1 METSPSTSQ
10 GVSIQ
15 PGSCAQPPPRSPG
28 PARAPSRRSAASR
41 YRAGMPRARGV
52 HIPCPGQPRG
62 QRRGRVGKDAGDRWK
77 RSQRQA
83 GKGRYLPTSRTGKL
97 GEEEGSQRIP
107 PPSPLASRS
116 ARGCRRLSPP
126 LPRRRGAMSSPR
138 CRPRSGPTPPPP
150 PSHRL
155 PPPPAEVR
163 RGAAPTAAAVREERG
178 GGDRARRPAASTT
191 PPGAGD
197 SHGQRLPLQLP
208 RRNSPPHV
216 GCGWPGL
223 SRRRERRK
231 GRSSGGLW
239 KLRSALLLPGPSP
252 TRGAA
257 CGLASAL
264 PQMCSACRRL
274 QCILLLAALTRA
286 LDETGAGR
294 SLLRFR
300 PLLHAGFCSG
310 GASTAAAEEPGCAPA
325 PRPPA
330 RGARMACY
338 LVISSRHLSN
348 GHYRGIKGVFR
359 GPLCKKGSRSPVTA
373 TSSPPPSL
381 APRTVGAVRAMPTL
395 GAAGAARLRGARGVG
410 TGSVP
415 LCGTAVWALP
425 LRAARKSFS
434 VGGCLC
440 VAAGTGLGAVL
451 ALGGGAEGGATA

>member
-1 METSPSTSQ
+1 M
-10 GVSIQ
+10 
-15 PGSCAQPPPRSPG
+15 
-28 PARAPSRRSAASR
+28 
-41 YRAGMPRARGV
+41 
-52 HIPCPGQPRG
+52 
-62 QRRGRVGKDAGDRWK
+62 
-77 RSQRQA
+77 
-83 GKGRYLPTSRTGKL
+83 
-97 GEEEGSQRIP
+97 
-107 PPSPLASRS
+107 
-116 ARGCRRLSPP
+116 
-126 LPRRRGAMSSPR
+126 
-138 CRPRSGPTPPPP
+138 
-150 PSHRL
+150 
-155 PPPPAEVR
+155 R
-163 RGAAPTAAAVREERG
+163 RGAAPTAAAVREEWG
-178 GGDRARRPAASTT
+178 GGDRARRPAASSTR
-191 PPGAGD
+191 PGAGD
-197 SHGQRLPLQLP
+197 SHGERPPLQLP
-208 RRNSPPHV
+208 RRNSPPDV

-223 SRRRERRK
+223 RRERRK
-231 GRSSGGLW
+231 GRSSGGLC

-359 GPLCKKGSRSPVTA
+359 GPLRKKGARSPVTA
-373 TSSPPPSL
+373 SSSPPPSL

-395 GAAGAARLRGARGVG
+395 GATGAARLRGARGVG

-415 LCGTAVWALP
+415 LCGTAVGAASPGGSEKFLRRRLP
-425 LRAARKSFS
+425 VRGR
-434 VGGCLC
+434 GD
-440 VAAGTGLGAVL
+440 GA
-451 ALGGGAEGGATA
+451 GGGAGARRWGGGATA